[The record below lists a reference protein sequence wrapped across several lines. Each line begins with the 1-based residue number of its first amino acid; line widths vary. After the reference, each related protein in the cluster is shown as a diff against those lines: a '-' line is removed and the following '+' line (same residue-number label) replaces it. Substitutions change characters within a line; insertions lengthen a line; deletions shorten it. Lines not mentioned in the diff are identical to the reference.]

1 MNAKTELSLQQF
13 TETWWFRLSAR
24 SMAIVGGVF
33 ASVIVPSV
41 AGYILWVSARVTMLE
56 DDRVRLTSEIV
67 DLGKQGD
74 AITDGLADIRVI
86 LDAVRIDMATTK
98 GIVTEMQRQDS
109 VAATRLNLKTD
120 RRPMTATTAAA
131 IPAAIE

>member
-1 MNAKTELSLQQF
+1 MNAKTGLTLQQF
-13 TETWWFRLSAR
+13 TESWWFRLEAR
-24 SMAIVGGVF
+24 SMAIVGGVI
-33 ASVIVPSV
+33 ATVIAPTV
-41 AGYILWVSARVTMLE
+41 AGYILWMSQRVSALE
-56 DDRVRLTSEIV
+56 SDRTKLTSEIV